1 MNIRLYYQW
10 TMAALLLTAVGCS
23 NDDIQ
28 TANITNTDKETTEIA
43 LTSFVTGEEST
54 TRTSLNYNTR
64 DFYWETGDK
73 IFVKDDANTF
83 KQSSNTVSATNVL
96 TFNFNYWCPIKLF
109 WSYLC

>member
-43 LTSFVTGEEST
+43 QTSHG
-54 TRTSLNYNTR
+54 RGKYNTH
-64 DFYWETGDK
+64 
-73 IFVKDDANTF
+73 IA
-83 KQSSNTVSATNVL
+83 
-96 TFNFNYWCPIKLF
+96 
-109 WSYLC
+109 